1 MYVMYLMIFITTSNL
16 EEANRIAHE
25 LLKRRL
31 AACVNIIPKV
41 YSSFLWKN
49 ELESCE
55 ESLLMVKSK
64 LDVFDDLVNVV
75 KSLHSYSVPEIIAIP
90 IKASYSQYLSWI
102 DEVIGK

>member
-1 MYVMYLMIFITTSNL
+1 MIMYVMYLMIFITTSNL

-31 AACVNIIPKV
+31 AACVNIIPKI

-55 ESLLMVKSK
+55 NP
-64 LDVFDDLVNVV
+64 F
-75 KSLHSYSVPEIIAIP
+75 
-90 IKASYSQYLSWI
+90 
-102 DEVIGK
+102 